1 MRRQDWSRG
10 LVDAEFSAG
19 LCATLKEHLRN
30 AATRSERR
38 QIVKD
43 VSEMVKLNHMTRRDA
58 NEVVKL
64 AMQFDAQTS
73 QGAIQTKPRA
83 LTRGRLLT
91 LFDYVS

>member
-1 MRRQDWSRG
+1 MKRHDWSRG

-30 AATRSERR
+30 ASTRGERR

-58 NEVVKL
+58 NEVVKFAML
-64 AMQFDAQTS
+64 ADEP
-73 QGAIQTKPRA
+73 PRRA
-83 LTRGRLLT
+83 PVSTLPRPLTRGVQLT
-91 LFDYVS
+91 LFDF

>member
-30 AATRSERR
+30 ATTRGERR

-58 NEVVKL
+58 NEVVRF
-64 AMQFDAQTS
+64 AMLVDEP
-73 QGAIQTKPRA
+73 PRRETVPTA
-83 LTRGRLLT
+83 PRPLTRGVQLL
-91 LFDYVS
+91 LFEL